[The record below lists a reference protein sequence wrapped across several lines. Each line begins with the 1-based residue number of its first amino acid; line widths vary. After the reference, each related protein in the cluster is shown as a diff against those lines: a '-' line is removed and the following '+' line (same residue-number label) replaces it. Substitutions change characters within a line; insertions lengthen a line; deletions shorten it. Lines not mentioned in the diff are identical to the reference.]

1 MGALDDLRVVDLTR
15 GVAGAFATMILA
27 DHGAEVLL
35 VEPTGGHPLRSHPG
49 AAVWHRGKHSV
60 AIDPQT
66 REGGDWLV
74 RQLEGADV
82 LAVSALPLPGTGW
95 DGAAL
100 AARYPRLVVLVTPP
114 YLDGD
119 GTTPWVG
126 GEESHGLLAAVSG
139 VAYSQAS
146 VEDVPVDL
154 VEPHLLYLQGIWAA
168 TVVTAALVERQRSGL
183 GQVLTVGGLHGMA
196 EAATASVVHVPDT
209 PRVHQPG
216 GPGGPVPFYR
226 PYQCADGKWLFLA
239 CLTPNFFMRAF
250 DLLGLLDLFAD
261 PRLGGD
267 PVAMLYPE
275 NVPWV
280 IERVA
285 GVFATRDRD
294 SWLRALADAGLPAAA
309 LADRDDWLDHPQLA
323 AIGMRVELEDPERGH
338 VVMPGVPL
346 VLADTP
352 GGVRAPAPS
361 RGDAGSG
368 PRWAP
373 REGLGGPLTVGA
385 WGARVRRGGPLE
397 GVRVLDLGSI
407 IAGTYACSLLA
418 ELGADVIKVEPPSGD
433 GMRGLMLGFAGF
445 HKGKRGVV
453 LDLRSPAG
461 HEAFLRL
468 VRTADVVI
476 DNYRPGVLERLGI
489 DYLSLRVVNPTVTS
503 VSVTGFGESGPLGTN
518 PGFDPVLQAMSGMMS
533 AQGGDAE
540 PVFLTIPVNDV
551 ASAGMAALGA
561 CLALRARER
570 TGSGQRVWTSLAGQ
584 SALMQS
590 GEIVRF
596 ADRPPAPRG
605 GRDFPGPTP
614 TDRFYCTADGWV
626 RLAATSGGQV
636 DALRRLVGDWP
647 ADDPGRVRVV
657 AQLFAGH
664 PTAAALDLL
673 KQAGVPAAA
682 GRSVVDLPA
691 DPQLHAAEVIHRTP
705 VAGEAGSVWTV
716 GRMARLSRTEVSGVL
731 GVPGLGE
738 HTREVL
744 GEAGFA
750 DEQVERLLAEG
761 AAVAGGPYA
770 V

>member
-1 MGALDDLRVVDLTR
+1 
-15 GVAGAFATMILA
+15 MILA

-35 VEPTGGHPLRSHPG
+35 VEPDNGHPLRTDPG
-49 AAVWHRGKHSV
+49 SAVWHRGKRSV
-60 AIDPQT
+60 VADPASPA
-66 REGGDWLV
+66 GADWLAA
-74 RQLEGADV
+74 QLAGTDV
-82 LAVSALPLPGTGW
+82 LAVSTLPLAGTGW
-95 DGAAL
+95 DAASL
-100 AARYPRLVVLVTPP
+100 AERYPRLVVLVTPP
-114 YLDGD
+114 YLDPAGA
-119 GTTPWVG
+119 TPWTGG
-126 GEESHGLLAAVSG
+126 GESHALLAAASG

-183 GQVLTVGGLHGMA
+183 GQVVTVSGLHGVA
-196 EAATASVVHVPDT
+196 EAATASLVHVPGT

-216 GPGGPVPFYR
+216 GSGGPVPFYR

-250 DLLGLLDLFAD
+250 DVLGLLDIFAD

-267 PVAMLYPE
+267 PVSMLYPQ

-280 IERVA
+280 LERVA

-294 SWLRALADAGLPAAA
+294 SWLRTLAEAGLPAAA

-323 AIGMRVELEDPERGH
+323 AIGMRVELDDPARGR

-352 GGVRAPAPS
+352 GGVRGPAPAV
-361 RGDAGSG
+361 GDGGAG

-385 WGARVRRGGPLE
+385 WGGQVHRGGPLE

-453 LDLRSPAG
+453 LDLRTPAG
-461 HEAFLRL
+461 HDAFLRL

-489 DYLSLRVVNPTVTS
+489 DYLSLRVANPTVTS
-503 VSVTGFGESGPLGTN
+503 VSVTGFGDSGPLGAS
-518 PGFDPVLQAMSGMMS
+518 PGFDPVLQAMSGMMT

-551 ASAGMAALGA
+551 ASAAMAALGA

-570 TGSGQRVWTSLAGQ
+570 TGSGQRVGTSLAGQ
-584 SALMQS
+584 SALLQS

-596 ADRPPAPRG
+596 AGRPPALRG
-605 GRDFPGPTP
+605 GRDFPGSGPA
-614 TDRFYCTADGWV
+614 DRFYPTADGWV
-626 RLAATSGGQV
+626 RVAARTAGQV
-636 DALRRLVGDWP
+636 GALGRLVGGWP
-647 ADDPGRVRVV
+647 AGEAGRGDAV
-657 AQLFAGH
+657 AGLLGSRS
-664 PTAAALDLL
+664 TAQALRLL
-673 KQAGVPAAA
+673 GQAGVPATA

-691 DPQLHAAEVIHRTP
+691 DPELLTGEVVHRTP
-705 VAGEAGSVWTV
+705 VAGAAGSLWTV
-716 GRMARLSRTEVSGVL
+716 GRMARLSRTEVTGVL
-731 GVPGLGE
+731 TVPGLGE
-738 HTREVL
+738 HTRQVL
-744 GEAGFA
+744 GEAGLTA
-750 DEQVERLLAEG
+750 DQVEQLLAEG